1 MITLRAVGSPVA
13 NKIDRERKKKK
24 KKAPNRFY
32 AGSTLFDALL
42 GRYPYLGTV
51 RCLIRRR
58 ERRGGWEYPRTS
70 FLTHAY
76 VNRNQLSNNPP
87 SAKPSTRYP
96 ASLIPLV
103 GLSTKPHLIRAT
115 STLLFPPFA
124 PPTVGYLDSLEPPT
138 S

>member
-1 MITLRAVGSPVA
+1 MITLRAVGSPILCWFNLVPVP
-13 NKIDRERKKKK
+13 R
-24 KKAPNRFY
+24 Y
-32 AGSTLFDALL
+32 CALL
-42 GRYPYLGTV
+42 DTKE
-51 RCLIRRR
+51 R
-58 ERRGGWEYPRTS
+58 EKGGWEYPRTS